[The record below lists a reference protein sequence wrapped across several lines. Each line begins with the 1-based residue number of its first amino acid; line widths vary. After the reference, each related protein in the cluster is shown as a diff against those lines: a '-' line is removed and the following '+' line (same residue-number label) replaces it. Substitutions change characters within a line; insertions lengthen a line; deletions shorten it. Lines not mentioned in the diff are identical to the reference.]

1 MKPQKKDQRPKRTVI
16 VVMVAMKVDLE
27 NCRRE
32 AFAVGKSLHGW
43 PFKASM
49 HSRRQL
55 AFVVQT
61 SLTSTKLMEG
71 VRAAAENGE
80 GLVENVWCFTPGVDV
95 VGMLPFD
102 TLTDHVRAAW
112 TEVRKWNNPQN
123 MRPPKAREIFVK
135 RGVKDLER
143 GARVKMG
150 LKPRSVRQAP

>member
-1 MKPQKKDQRPKRTVI
+1 MKPQKKDQRPRRTVI

-32 AFAVGKSLHGW
+32 AYAVGKSLHGW

-61 SLTSTKLMEG
+61 SLTAPKLMEG
-71 VRAAAENGE
+71 VRTAAENGE
-80 GLVENVWCFTPGVDV
+80 GLVENAWCFTPGRDV

-112 TEVRKWNNPQN
+112 AEVGKWNNPQN
-123 MRPPKAREIFVK
+123 VRPPKAGEIFVK
-135 RGVKDLER
+135 RGVKDFER
-143 GARVKMG
+143 GARVQMG
-150 LKPRSVRQAP
+150 IKPRSVRQAP